1 MVLRS
6 FKASRKMASNMI
18 ALNVMF
24 KISKM
29 ILWIS
34 LFTTC
39 LFFVKSIFDQYSSN
53 ATSMR
58 RSLKKFEK
66 LRFPTIVFCTDPPM
80 KKTVKDKYNLTTNI
94 LMNYIFTN
102 HNETVEKMLEESGY
116 SVDRDY
122 NLSFF
127 KYPHG

>member
-1 MVLRS
+1 
-6 FKASRKMASNMI
+6 MASNMI
-18 ALNVMF
+18 TFNTMF
-24 KISKM
+24 KNAKI

-34 LFTTC
+34 LFITC
-39 LFFVKSIFDQYSSN
+39 LFFVKSIFDQYYSH

-66 LRFPTIVFCTDPPM
+66 LKFPTIVFCTDPPM
-80 KKTVKDKYNLTTNI
+80 KKTVKDKYNLTSNI

-102 HNETVEKMLEESGY
+102 HNEPVEKLLEESEY

-127 KYPHG
+127 KYPNG